1 MKHLSQCLDG
11 LIATRTA
18 EHIIVRVG
26 IGDRILCDRTR
37 STCDLVLTE
46 RTLFDMAS
54 VTKILCTTMLALI
67 AIDRGLLSPT
77 HRVARYIPVPP
88 DRYDLTVQ
96 HLLTHTCGIGHK
108 DLCQDGIDRKNV
120 ALYIPQIPL
129 DIPIGSDVRYSC
141 PGFIMLGRILEQ
153 IFELPLERAFAE
165 YVTEPLEM
173 HATGFLPDGSRPIV
187 NANQAPLSVGAV
199 NDNNCRHLGGVA
211 GNAGVFSNLADMTR
225 FAKMLLAKGAPLI
238 SATTFDTAVQNHTA
252 GMSESRGL
260 GFLYV
265 DERYA
270 QTADLFPT
278 GSIGH
283 CGHTGQS
290 LFLHPGSGL
299 YVIILSD
306 ATLCSQKKNGKTV
319 YSEVMQMRHDVHEAI
334 KKDLDTL

>member
-1 MKHLSQCLDG
+1 MMHLSQCLDR
-11 LIATRTA
+11 LIATRTV
-18 EHIIVRVG
+18 EHIAVRVG
-26 IGDRILCDRTR
+26 MGEQILCDRIR
-37 STCDLVLTE
+37 SACDLVLTE
-46 RTLFDMAS
+46 HTLFDMAS

-67 AIDRGLLSPT
+67 AIDRGLLSPA

-129 DIPIGSDVRYSC
+129 DIPLGSDVRYSC
-141 PGFIMLGRILEQ
+141 PGFIMLGKIMEQ
-153 IFELPLERAFAE
+153 IFELPLEHAFAE
-165 YVTEPLEM
+165 YVTAPLEM
-173 HATGFLPDGSRPIV
+173 HATGFCPDGSLPIV
-187 NANQAPLSVGAV
+187 NANQAPHSAGTV
-199 NDNNCRHLGGVA
+199 NDYNCRHLGGVA

-225 FAKMLLAKGAPLI
+225 FTKMLLAEGTPLI
-238 SATTFDTAVQNHTA
+238 SRPTFATAVQNHTT

-265 DERYA
+265 DGRYT

-290 LFLHPGSGL
+290 LFLHPNSGL

-319 YSEVMQMRHDVHEAI
+319 YSEVMQMRHDVHAAI
-334 KKDLDTL
+334 KKDLDAL